1 MLYCYLPFFHRDRH
15 YILTPPPPP
24 PAYTIDDVRMV
35 YLNAQ
40 QIIYQI

>member
-15 YILTPPPPP
+15 YILTPPPP

>member
-15 YILTPPPPP
+15 YILTPP